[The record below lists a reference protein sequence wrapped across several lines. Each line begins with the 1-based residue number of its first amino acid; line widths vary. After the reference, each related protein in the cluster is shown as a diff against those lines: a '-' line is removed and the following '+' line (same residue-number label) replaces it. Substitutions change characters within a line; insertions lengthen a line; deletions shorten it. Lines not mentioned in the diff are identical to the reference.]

1 MRPTRR
7 QFLKVVAL
15 GGASVACGQQAG
27 KLGFVMDPAPVD
39 VLDAGPME
47 DAGIDGGGGADAGAV
62 DAGLPIEVPES
73 WADSTQF
80 TYGVSSGDALVD
92 RIILSTRYDGTAPLR
107 LLVWRMEGAVYA
119 QLAADVEVTPAE
131 GGFVRLD
138 VQQLTPSARYR
149 YAFVEMDGAVKRRSA
164 VGRFR
169 AALAAG
175 QLEPLVLGACSCTS
189 LRPANALQ
197 HAAARDDLA
206 AFMLLGDTSYN
217 DGATSRAEYRA
228 KWHQSLS
235 REVYRSLRAST
246 SLIATLDDHEV
257 TNDFNPELI
266 SDAKLYN
273 AREALFEALPIRRHE
288 MAPNRLWRSF
298 RWGDAVEVFVLDT
311 RTERKPS
318 TLVTMRH
325 ELISDA
331 QQLWLQNALMASPC
345 RIKLIMN
352 SVPITDFGFSAFN
365 SDAWVVY
372 RSQRLEVLRFI
383 EDRGITGVLWISGDH
398 HFASVGKVSGSGP
411 GSSALEVLAGPGAQD
426 ANPLYR
432 LLRAPRWD
440 FASGENNYT
449 AFHCDPMRREV
460 RVVFH
465 DAQGAVLFDKSY
477 AV

>member
-15 GGASVACGQQAG
+15 GGASVACGQQGG
-27 KLGFVMDPAPVD
+27 KLGFVVD
-39 VLDAGPME
+39 QPNPDELDAGLLE
-47 DAGIDGGGGADAGAV
+47 DAGIDGGAADAGAM
-62 DAGLPIEVPES
+62 DAGLPVEAPEG
-73 WADSTQF
+73 WAESTQF
-80 TYGVSSGDALVD
+80 GFGIASGDALVD
-92 RIILSTRYDGTAPLR
+92 RIVLSTRYDGAAPLR

-138 VQQLTPSARYR
+138 VQQLTSGARYR
-149 YAFVEMDGAVKRRSA
+149 YAFVEQDGAVKRRSA
-164 VGRFR
+164 IGRFR
-169 AALAAG
+169 AALAPG
-175 QLEPLVLGACSCTS
+175 QLEPLVFGACSCTS
-189 LRPANALQ
+189 LRPATVLQ

-206 AFMLLGDTSYN
+206 AFLLLGDTSYN
-217 DGATSRAEYRA
+217 DGATSRAEYRT

-246 SLIATLDDHEV
+246 SVIATLDDHEV

-266 SDAKLYN
+266 SDAKLFN

-288 MAPNRLWRSF
+288 MAPNRIWRSF

-352 SVPITDFGFSAFN
+352 SVPVSDFGFSAFN

-372 RSQRLEVLRFI
+372 RSQRLEVLRFV
-383 EDRGITGVLWISGDH
+383 EDRAITGVLWISGDH
-398 HFASVGKVSGSGP
+398 HFASVGKVSASGP
-411 GSSALEVLAGPGAQD
+411 GSTALEVLAGPGAQD
-426 ANPLYR
+426 ANPLHR

-449 AFHCDPMRREV
+449 AFHCDPVRREV